1 MKTFVIFRHG
11 SNAANQSMTQTMAVA
26 IVEAKDKH
34 EAIQTALDTVKLYA
48 NQYLEA
54 RFASRCKRSEI
65 EEAQQVMEARQEH
78 LTHINDLVEYY
89 SN

>member
-11 SNAANQSMTQTMAVA
+11 LNAANQSMTHAMAVA

-34 EAIQTALDTVKLYA
+34 EAIQVALDTVKLYA

-54 RFASRCKRSEI
+54 RFASRCKQSEI

-78 LTHINDLVEYY
+78 LAHINDLVEYY

>member
-11 SNAANQSMTQTMAVA
+11 SNAANQSMTQTMPVA
-26 IVEAKDKH
+26 IIEANNRDEAKQ
-34 EAIQTALDTVKLYA
+34 IALDTVKLYA

-78 LTHINDLVEYY
+78 LAHINDLVEYY
-89 SN
+89 SI